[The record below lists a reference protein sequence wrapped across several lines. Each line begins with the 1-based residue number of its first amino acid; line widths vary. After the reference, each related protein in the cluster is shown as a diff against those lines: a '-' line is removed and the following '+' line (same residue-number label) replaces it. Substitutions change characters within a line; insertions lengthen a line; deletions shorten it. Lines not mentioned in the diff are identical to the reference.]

1 MPFEYSMRCIE
12 QGPSSRILR
21 GLKGSHM
28 RRDKSLQKMLRA
40 ALRQAARSLES
51 LKLVRADDDPKIAR
65 LMEELRSAAVDEDSD
80 REILTTE

>member
-1 MPFEYSMRCIE
+1 
-12 QGPSSRILR
+12 
-21 GLKGSHM
+21 M

-40 ALRQAARSLES
+40 ALRQAARNLES

-65 LMEELRSAAVDEDSD
+65 LMEELRSAALDEDSD

>member
-1 MPFEYSMRCIE
+1 
-12 QGPSSRILR
+12 
-21 GLKGSHM
+21 M

-65 LMEELRSAAVDEDSD
+65 LMEELRSAALDEDSD